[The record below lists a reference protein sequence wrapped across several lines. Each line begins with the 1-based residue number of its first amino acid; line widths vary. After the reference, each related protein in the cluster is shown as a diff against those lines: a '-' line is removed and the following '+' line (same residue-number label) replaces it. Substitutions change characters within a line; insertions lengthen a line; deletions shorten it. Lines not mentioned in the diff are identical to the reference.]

1 MHFRVLGSVLARRFT
16 PRGFPRTQ
24 AQAASSPWMVS
35 RRAAIWATAA
45 IPARPLHSVRDLVVA
60 DGSNGGVFM
69 AAFTG
74 LAGFIYLSQIY
85 KDESAAEDTGKVT
98 PGVETRK
105 EVEKM
110 PAVEVFKDED
120 MDDAAI
126 RSMFMNEDGS
136 MRWLEYIDYLTF
148 GKTFGGA
155 KAVDM
160 EDAGVE
166 HKETQEDDTVDE
178 AAMTARFEEWMKK
191 HEKTYRSMEEKA
203 MRYENFKKTDKRAA
217 KFNASKG
224 SSFQPN
230 GLADLSLEECDGIY
244 DSTPRGDRYWEE
256 YVALLKSIKAQMKE
270 GKPYILCVKT
280 KDNTVEKRQEAARRE
295 EAERHQEAHRRD

>member
-1 MHFRVLGSVLARRFT
+1 MSTLGGLKPKGTEHLPSDRVCRQQTLIGSGQSGGGGASKRRRRRAKGNRGGGGREQAIETMHFRVLGSALARRFT

-69 AAFTG
+69 AAFAG

-98 PGVETRK
+98 PGVGTRK

-110 PAVEVFKDED
+110 PAVEVFKDKD
-120 MDDAAI
+120 VDDQL
-126 RSMFMNEDGS
+126 S
-136 MRWLEYIDYLTF
+136 
-148 GKTFGGA
+148 
-155 KAVDM
+155 VDV

-166 HKETQEDDTVDE
+166 HKETEEDDTVDE

-203 MRYENFKKTDKRAA
+203 MRYENLKKTVKRAA

-224 SSFQPN
+224 TSFQPN

-244 DSTPRGDRYWEE
+244 DSTLRGDRYWEE

-270 GKPYILCVKT
+270 V
-280 KDNTVEKRQEAARRE
+280 
-295 EAERHQEAHRRD
+295 